1 MRESNALKS
10 GESFKELEE
19 AVMED
24 MRKIYSE
31 KAIEYFL
38 NPRNLGVIQVP
49 EVFARVTGPRRDTM
63 EIWQQIH

>member
-1 MRESNALKS
+1 
-10 GESFKELEE
+10 
-19 AVMED
+19 MED

-49 EVFARVTGPRRDTM
+49 EVFAR
-63 EIWQQIH
+63 